1 MFCLKYLKCFLLLLL
16 LCENSICQ
24 PTVFTK
30 QWYKGVKCIADEENL
45 LTTLEFIL
53 VEIQRLRYDT
63 KLLKNISA
71 FTKTAVVNVKTDVGF
86 IKAEHIKS
94 TFVLH
99 RMKNKLNDI
108 KMSTGHIANLLV
120 DQNQTLSNFIGVN
133 ERSNEGKEMSQ
144 NSNPVIN
151 RGVINPDPEHVLP
164 KDQDDAMTQADE
176 IIYLET
182 ANNDIDNRI
191 LNLANSDVQ
200 IIKDNAGHHVNEIP
214 SIDDS
219 DRDDLHRVSG
229 DYSNE
234 VDLFSGDTEPS
245 TLNEIG
251 MIDDGSGQRPGDM
264 KNQPV
269 LPVTSQETTN
279 DGQHITIDNF
289 IDYQPVMSVT
299 TQESTNDGQPNIID
313 NLIENQPVLSI
324 TAQESTNDGQPNTI
338 DNSIDN
344 LYMAHQD
351 DMVADDQIAES
362 NVDVATN
369 EMILDAKE
377 KAHVITGK

>member
-1 MFCLKYLKCFLLLLL
+1 MFCFKYLKCFLLLLL
-16 LCENSICQ
+16 LCEDSICQ

-94 TFVLH
+94 TVVLH

-108 KMSTGHIANLLV
+108 KMSTGHIADLLV
-120 DQNQTLSNFIGVN
+120 DQNWTLSNFISDN
-133 ERSNEGKEMSQ
+133 ERSSEGKEMSQ

-151 RGVINPDPEHVLP
+151 RGVINPDPEHVLEILP

-176 IIYLET
+176 IIFVET

-200 IIKDNAGHHVNEIP
+200 IIEDDVRHHVNEIP

-219 DRDDLHRVSG
+219 ESDDLHRVSG

-234 VDLFSGDTEPS
+234 VDLFSGDAEPS

-251 MIDDGSGQRPGDM
+251 MIDDGSGQMSVDM
-264 KNQPV
+264 ENKPV
-269 LPVTSQETTN
+269 LPVTSQET
-279 DGQHITIDNF
+279 
-289 IDYQPVMSVT
+289 
-299 TQESTNDGQPNIID
+299 TNDGQPNIID
-313 NLIENQPVLSI
+313 NLIENQLVLSV
-324 TAQESTNDGQPNTI
+324 TAQEPTNDGQSNAI

-344 LYMAHQD
+344 LSMTHQD
-351 DMVADDQIAES
+351 DMVVDDQIAES
-362 NVDVATN
+362 NVDMITN
-369 EMILDAKE
+369 ELISDTKE
-377 KAHVITGK
+377 NAHVFTGK

>member
-1 MFCLKYLKCFLLLLL
+1 M
-16 LCENSICQ
+16 
-24 PTVFTK
+24 
-30 QWYKGVKCIADEENL
+30 GVKCIADEENL

-94 TFVLH
+94 TVVLH

-108 KMSTGHIANLLV
+108 KMSTGHMADLLV
-120 DQNQTLSNFIGVN
+120 DQNRTLSNFISDN
-133 ERSNEGKEMSQ
+133 ERGNEGKEMSQ

-151 RGVINPDPEHVLP
+151 RGVINPDPEHVLKKLP
-164 KDQDDAMTQADE
+164 NDQDDAMTQADE
-176 IIYLET
+176 IIYVET

-200 IIKDNAGHHVNEIP
+200 IIKDNVRHHVNEIP

-219 DRDDLHRVSG
+219 ENDDLHRVSG

-234 VDLFSGDTEPS
+234 VNLFSGDAEPS

-251 MIDDGSGQRPGDM
+251 MIDDGSGDTD
-264 KNQPV
+264 NQPGLSV
-269 LPVTSQETTN
+269 RSQETTN
-279 DGQHITIDNF
+279 DGQ
-289 IDYQPVMSVT
+289 
-299 TQESTNDGQPNIID
+299 PNTID
-313 NLIENQPVLSI
+313 NLIENQSVLSV

-338 DNSIDN
+338 DNLIENQPVLSVTAQESTNDGQSKSVDNSIDN
-344 LYMAHQD
+344 LSMAHQD

-362 NVDVATN
+362 NVDMITN
-369 EMILDAKE
+369 ELISDTKE
-377 KAHVITGK
+377 NAHVITGK

>member
-1 MFCLKYLKCFLLLLL
+1 MFSFKYLKCFLLLLL

-71 FTKTAVVNVKTDVGF
+71 FTKTAVVNVNTDVGF

-94 TFVLH
+94 TVVLH

-108 KMSTGHIANLLV
+108 KMSTGHIADLLV
-120 DQNQTLSNFIGVN
+120 DQNRTLLNFISDN
-133 ERSNEGKEMSQ
+133 ERSYEGKEMSQ

-151 RGVINPDPEHVLP
+151 RGVINPDPEHVLEIHVLP
-164 KDQDDAMTQADE
+164 KDQDDAMTQAGE
-176 IIYLET
+176 IIYVET

-200 IIKDNAGHHVNEIP
+200 IIEDDVRHHVNEIP

-219 DRDDLHRVSG
+219 ESDDVHSVSG

-234 VDLFSGDTEPS
+234 VNLFSGDAELS
-245 TLNEIG
+245 ALNEIG
-251 MIDDGSGQRPGDM
+251 MIDEGSGDTD
-264 KNQPV
+264 NQPGLSV
-269 LPVTSQETTN
+269 RSQETTN
-279 DGQHITIDNF
+279 DGQPNTIN
-289 IDYQPVMSVT
+289 
-299 TQESTNDGQPNIID
+299 
-313 NLIENQPVLSI
+313 NLIENQSVLSV
-324 TAQESTNDGQPNTI
+324 TAQESTNDRQSNTI
-338 DNSIDN
+338 DNLIEN
-344 LYMAHQD
+344 LSMTHQD
-351 DMVADDQIAES
+351 DMVVGDQIAER
-362 NVDVATN
+362 NVDMITN
-369 EMILDAKE
+369 ELISDTKE
-377 KAHVITGK
+377 NTHVITGK

>member
-1 MFCLKYLKCFLLLLL
+1 MFCFKYLKCFLLLLL
-16 LCENSICQ
+16 LCEDSICQ

-94 TFVLH
+94 TVVLH
-99 RMKNKLNDI
+99 RMKNKLNNI
-108 KMSTGHIANLLV
+108 KMSTGHIADLLV
-120 DQNQTLSNFIGVN
+120 DQNRTLSNFISDN
-133 ERSNEGKEMSQ
+133 ERSYEGKEMSQ

-151 RGVINPDPEHVLP
+151 RGVINPDPEHVLEILP

-176 IIYLET
+176 IIYVET

-200 IIKDNAGHHVNEIP
+200 IIKDDVRHHVNELP

-219 DRDDLHRVSG
+219 ERYDLHRVSG

-234 VDLFSGDTEPS
+234 VDLFSGDSELS
-245 TLNEIG
+245 TLNEIDI
-251 MIDDGSGQRPGDM
+251 IDEGSGDTE
-264 KNQPV
+264 NQPGLSV
-269 LPVTSQETTN
+269 RSQETTN
-279 DGQHITIDNF
+279 DGQSNT
-289 IDYQPVMSVT
+289 
-299 TQESTNDGQPNIID
+299 ID
-313 NLIENQPVLSI
+313 NLIENQSVLSV
-324 TAQESTNDGQPNTI
+324 TAQKSTNDGQPNTI
-338 DNSIDN
+338 DNIIENQS
-344 LYMAHQD
+344 MAHQD
-351 DMVADDQIAES
+351 DIVADDQIAES
-362 NVDVATN
+362 NVDMITN
-369 EMILDAKE
+369 ELISDTKE
-377 KAHVITGK
+377 NAHVITGK